1 MTASPFPL
9 PHPTA
14 LAVTRADTR
23 VPAVYWSPEV
33 QSRGIVLASH
43 GGGGHKLSEAVLA
56 IANACCAQGM
66 TVLAIDGPVHG
77 DRRADGR
84 VDYDFVMQAFQN
96 AWLAGVGRTS
106 MTDDWRAALAAL
118 LAVPGHADLPIGY
131 IGVSMGTAYGLPL
144 VAEEPRI
151 HAAALGLWSATFPAS
166 EHLAGCAQ
174 HVHCPVWFTQQWNDE
189 HFDRDG
195 TLALFDAIA
204 SPDKMLTVYPG
215 PHRLLEGQRLQD
227 AVAFIVRR
235 LLGPVADGL

>member
-1 MTASPFPL
+1 MTAPPFSLPPFTPL
-9 PHPTA
+9 P
-14 LAVTRADTR
+14 VTRAGTR

-43 GGGGHKLSEAVLA
+43 GGGGHKLSEPVLA
-56 IANACCAQGM
+56 IAKACCAQGI

-84 VDYDFVMQAFQN
+84 VDYDFVMQAFN
-96 AWLAGVGRTS
+96 DAWLAGVGRTS

-118 LAVPGHADLPIGY
+118 LAVPGHANLPIGY

-144 VAEEPRI
+144 VAAEPRI
-151 HAAALGLWSATFPAS
+151 RAAALGLWSAKFPAS

-174 HVHCPVWFTQQWNDE
+174 RIQCPVWFTQQWNDE
-189 HFDRDG
+189 HFDREG

-204 SPDKMLTVYPG
+204 APDKMLTAYPG
-215 PHRLLEGQRLQD
+215 PHRLLEGQRLQE
-227 AVAFIVRR
+227 AVAFIARH
-235 LLGPVADGL
+235 LLGAA